1 MIATPNYI
9 CSSKPRTVGGGGT
22 GMWASLHPQAAHLA
36 AAWDLRH
43 EERGVRVGSQ
53 GTVAGPPNRR

>member
-1 MIATPNYI
+1 
-9 CSSKPRTVGGGGT
+9 
-22 GMWASLHPQAAHLA
+22 MWASLHPQAAHL

-53 GTVAGPPNRR
+53 GTYCPLLIYYNNNNCHVASS